1 MSSTSPGIITST
13 AERPRDSWPDPERG
27 NVSWFTLFSSDITPT
42 RALSAGVAEIG
53 QGGSLE
59 LHRHDEPE
67 VYYILEGA
75 GIMSINGV
83 ETAVSPGSAI
93 YIPGDAEHG
102 IRNEAA
108 PLLKLFYT
116 FPIDCFADVNYR
128 FSPAKAKLNS
138 R

>member
-1 MSSTSPGIITST
+1 MKTEPQGIITST

-42 RALSAGVAEIG
+42 HSLGAGVAEIE

-67 VYYILEGA
+67 VYYILEGT

-83 ETAVSPGSAI
+83 ETAVSPGSAV
-93 YIPGDAEHG
+93 YIPGNAEHG
-102 IRNEAA
+102 IRNEKP
-108 PLLKLFYT
+108 PLLRLFYT
-116 FPIDCFADVNYR
+116 FPIDCFADVKYR
-128 FSPAKAKLNS
+128 FSKNQGGS
-138 R
+138 